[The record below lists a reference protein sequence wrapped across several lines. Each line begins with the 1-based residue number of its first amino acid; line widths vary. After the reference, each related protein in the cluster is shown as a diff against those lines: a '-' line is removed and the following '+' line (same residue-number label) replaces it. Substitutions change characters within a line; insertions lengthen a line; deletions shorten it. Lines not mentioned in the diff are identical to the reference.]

1 MSKNKYIKQKYF
13 KKWTKIKP
21 GRMHTNT
28 EMQIHYAC
36 MYAVTQT
43 HAHSHTHPHTC
54 AHLWNSHNNF
64 LLPIASMDED
74 KNWWPWKNPPTAKMN
89 NTTCSHSFCILSQFV
104 SHVKTENFG
113 QCSDCAPIQFSPFWP
128 LSHSILQCLRNC
140 VKNSP
145 LQTTYTIYTTKK
157 KEEKKV

>member
-1 MSKNKYIKQKYF
+1 MSKNKYIKQEKKE
-13 KKWTKIKP
+13 KKWTTKIKP

-36 MYAVTQT
+36 MPAATDTLT
-43 HAHSHTHPHTC
+43 HTLTHTC

-64 LLPIASMDED
+64 LLPIASMDVN
-74 KNWWPWKNPPTAKMN
+74 KNWWPWKNPPRAKMN
-89 NTTCSHSFCILSQFV
+89 NTTCSHSFCILLEFV
-104 SHVKTENFG
+104 SHVKTETFG
-113 QCSDCAPIQFSPFWP
+113 QCSFSYCAPMQFSPFWH

-145 LQTTYTIYTTKK
+145 LQTIYTTKYK
-157 KEEKKV
+157 KK